1 MPSEALFV
9 SMIPIGGVIAFLA
22 AIAFLIGAAQ
32 DGKTAGTK
40 ADVVKHVYFYLTAFI
55 TLLIIVGAGA
65 TLLNVGMRTWVLTK
79 ADQVNDY
86 RGTPPGLYVPSA
98 VTAESEKSGNIPALD
113 CTDKCAFTAA
123 DRTELQNW
131 KQNYLSWKTAGPSSQ
146 TRATTT
152 VAALSFLIVGVL
164 AFWLH
169 WRVIQKEQQ
178 QRGSGQPLV
187 TRAIYFWAMALLGL
201 LLSVIA
207 GGFLLNVG
215 LKAWLYPNAETASN
229 TTKPVAMVS
238 EQSGVDSIITC
249 ASACGFSA
257 DDVKLANDWKAD
269 YAAATSGTEISKSA
283 TRQSNVAMSLPFLLV
298 GIPLFLYH
306 WMTIRRKES
315 STNIPPTSQTPTI
328 TGD

>member
-1 MPSEALFV
+1 
-9 SMIPIGGVIAFLA
+9 MIPIGGVIAFLA

-55 TLLIIVGAGA
+55 TLLIIVGAGV

-86 RGTPPGLYVPSA
+86 RGTPPPLYVPTA
-98 VTAESEKSGNIPALD
+98 TTAETEKLGNTTILNCD
-113 CTDKCAFTAA
+113 DKCAFTAS
-123 DRTELQNW
+123 DKTELTNW
-131 KQNYLSWKTAGPSSQ
+131 KQNYTSWKAAGPSSQ

-152 VAALSFLIVGVL
+152 VAALSFLIVGLL
-164 AFWLH
+164 AFWFH

-178 QRGSGQPLV
+178 QRASGQPLV

-201 LLSVIA
+201 LMTVIA

-215 LKAWLYPNAETASN
+215 LKAWLYPNADNSSSGS
-229 TTKPVAMVS
+229 KPIAMVS
-238 EQSGVDSIITC
+238 EQAGVDSIIAC
-249 ASACGFSA
+249 ATACGFSA
-257 DDVKLANDWKAD
+257 DDVQLANDWKAD
-269 YAAATSGTEISKSA
+269 YERATGGTEISKSA

-306 WMTIRRKES
+306 WMTVRRKDQIS
-315 STNIPPTSQTPTI
+315 DVPPTSSPAI
-328 TGD
+328 KTGE